1 VFKTSHRTARIHG
14 CVLERVWE
22 NVPTRVLASAH
33 IRPGNNMTGQ
43 RNKVCGVD
51 IHKKFLIATILSRD
65 GTKMQTRYGTDI
77 DDLLNFRDWV
87 IKENCDCVA
96 IESTGVYW
104 YPVHAVLENRVKLI
118 LANAHQIKHTPGR
131 KTDAIDSEWIAELAL
146 NNLIDPSRIFP
157 KEDRDIRRLTR
168 TRESLVKIRSQMKN
182 QVHQGLE
189 SCSIK
194 LSSVLSDSF
203 GKSGRYIL
211 DGLIKGE
218 NIDEVVAGIPSKRV
232 RNNGDQIRTAIKTGL
247 DQIQVIL
254 IRSHLD
260 TIDCL
265 TKKLDEIDL
274 EIKQRISGRKND
286 LQIAMSVPGIGFTAA
301 TTILAEIGNYRDFS
315 TPDKLASWCGIVPSV
330 YQSADKLLTGSITK
344 QGSKHIRWILVQV
357 AHAAVKKRG
366 SKLRKFFLR
375 VKAKKGY
382 NVAVVALARKILC
395 ILHHLLMNQELY
407 QENGVEKSRSTKI
420 DWSSATND
428 KMTLKAMIEII
439 AKAGYEVRKIERNGG

>member
-1 VFKTSHRTARIHG
+1 MEK
-14 CVLERVWE
+14 
-22 NVPTRVLASAH
+22 
-33 IRPGNNMTGQ
+33 Q

-51 IHKKFLIATILSRD
+51 IHKKFLVATILARD
-65 GTKMQTRYGTDI
+65 GTKMQRRFGTDI

-104 YPVHAVLENRVKLI
+104 YPVHAVLENKVELI

-131 KTDAIDSEWIAELAL
+131 KTDALDSEWIAEVAL

-157 KEDRDIRRLTR
+157 KEDRELRRLTR

-182 QVHQGLE
+182 QVYQGLE

-194 LSSVLSDSF
+194 LSSALSDSF

-211 DGLIKGE
+211 DGLIKGK
-218 NIDEVVAGIPSKRV
+218 NIDEIIAGIPSKRV
-232 RNNGDQIRTAIKTGL
+232 RKNGDQIRAAIKTGL
-247 DQIQVIL
+247 DQIQVFL
-254 IRSHLD
+254 IQSHLD

-265 TKKLDEIDL
+265 TQKLDDVDL

-315 TPDKLASWCGIVPSV
+315 TPDKLASWCGIVPNV

-357 AHAAVKKRG
+357 AQAAAKKRG

-375 VKAKKGY
+375 VKARKGH
-382 NVAVVALARKILC
+382 NVAVVALARKILS
-395 ILHHLLMNQELY
+395 ILHHLLINQEMY
-407 QENGVEKSRSTKI
+407 QEDGVEKSRHSKI
-420 DWSSATND
+420 HWSSATTD
-428 KMTLKAMIEII
+428 EMSLQTMIDII
-439 AKAGYEVRKIERNGG
+439 AKAGYEVRKIDRHGG

>member
-1 VFKTSHRTARIHG
+1 MG
-14 CVLERVWE
+14 Q
-22 NVPTRVLASAH
+22 
-33 IRPGNNMTGQ
+33 Q

-51 IHKKFLIATILSRD
+51 IHKKFLVATILTRD
-65 GTKMQTRYGTDI
+65 GTKMQKRFGTDI

-104 YPVHAVLENRVKLI
+104 YPVNAVLENKVELI

-131 KTDAIDSEWIAELAL
+131 KTDALDSEWIAEVAL
-146 NNLIDPSRIFP
+146 NNLIDPSRILP
-157 KEDRDIRRLTR
+157 KEDRELRRLTR

-211 DGLIKGE
+211 DGLIKGK
-218 NIDEVVAGIPSKRV
+218 NIDEIIAGIPSKRV
-232 RNNGDQIRTAIKTGL
+232 KNNGDQIRSAIKIGL
-247 DQIQVIL
+247 DQIQVFL
-254 IRSHLD
+254 IQSHLD

-265 TKKLDEIDL
+265 TKKLDEMDL
-274 EIKQRISGRKND
+274 EIKQRISGRKDD
-286 LQIAMSVPGIGFTAA
+286 LKIVMSVPGIGFIAA
-301 TTILAEIGNYRDFS
+301 TTILAEIGNYQDFS
-315 TPDKLASWCGIVPSV
+315 TPDKLAAWCGIVPSV
-330 YQSADKLLTGSITK
+330 YQSADKLRTGSITK
-344 QGSKHIRWILVQV
+344 QGSKHIRWIMVQV
-357 AHAAVKKRG
+357 AQAAAKKKG

-375 VKAKKGY
+375 VKAKKGH

-395 ILHHLLMNQELY
+395 ILHHLLMNREMY
-407 QENGVEKSRSTKI
+407 QEEGVEKSRPSRL
-420 DWSSATND
+420 DWSSATTD
-428 KMTLKAMIEII
+428 KMSLQTMIEII
-439 AKAGYEVRKIERNGG
+439 AKAGYEVRKTERDGG

>member
-1 VFKTSHRTARIHG
+1 MGK
-14 CVLERVWE
+14 CPYE
-22 NVPTRVLASAH
+22 VLASAH
-33 IRPGNNMTGQ
+33 IRPGYNMTEQ

-65 GTKMQTRYGTDI
+65 GTKMQKRFGTDV

-87 IKENCDCVA
+87 IKEYCDCVA

-104 YPVHAVLENRVKLI
+104 YPVHAVLENKVELI
-118 LANAHQIKHTPGR
+118 LANPHQIKHTPGR
-131 KTDAIDSEWIAELAL
+131 KTDALDSEWIAEVAL
-146 NNLIDPSRIFP
+146 NNLIDPSRILP
-157 KEDRDIRRLTR
+157 KEDRELRRLTR
-168 TRESLVKIRSQMKN
+168 ARESLVKIRSQMKN

-203 GKSGRYIL
+203 GKSGRHIL
-211 DGLIKGE
+211 DGLIKGKG
-218 NIDEVVAGIPSKRV
+218 IDKIIDGIPSKRV
-232 RNNGDQIRTAIKTGL
+232 RKNSDQIRTAIKTGL
-247 DQIQVIL
+247 YQTQVFL
-254 IRSHLD
+254 IESHLD
-260 TIDCL
+260 TIDGL
-265 TKKLDEIDL
+265 TQKLDEIDL
-274 EIKQRISGRKND
+274 EIKQRTSGRKDD
-286 LQIAMSVPGIGFTAA
+286 LKIAMSVPGIGFTAA

-315 TPDKLASWCGIVPSV
+315 TPNKLAAWCGIVPNV

-357 AHAAVKKRG
+357 AQAAAKKRG

-375 VKAKKGY
+375 VKARKGH

-395 ILHHLLMNQELY
+395 ILHHLLMNQEIY
-407 QENGVEKSRSTKI
+407 QEDGIEKSRPAKI
-420 DWSSATND
+420 DWSSATTD
-428 KMTLKAMIEII
+428 KMSLETMIQII

>member
-1 VFKTSHRTARIHG
+1 MEK
-14 CVLERVWE
+14 
-22 NVPTRVLASAH
+22 
-33 IRPGNNMTGQ
+33 Q

-51 IHKKFLIATILSRD
+51 IHKKFLVATILARD
-65 GTKMQTRYGTDI
+65 GTKMQRRFGTDI

-104 YPVHAVLENRVKLI
+104 YPVHAVLENKVELI

-131 KTDAIDSEWIAELAL
+131 KTDALDSEWIAEVAL

-157 KEDRDIRRLTR
+157 KEDRELRRLTR

-182 QVHQGLE
+182 QVYQGLE

-194 LSSVLSDSF
+194 LSSALSDSF

-211 DGLIKGE
+211 DGLIKGK
-218 NIDEVVAGIPSKRV
+218 NIDEIIAGIPSKRV
-232 RNNGDQIRTAIKTGL
+232 RKNGDQIRAAIKTGL
-247 DQIQVIL
+247 DQIQVFL
-254 IRSHLD
+254 IQSHLD

-265 TKKLDEIDL
+265 TQKLDDVDL
-274 EIKQRISGRKND
+274 EIKQRISVRKND

-315 TPDKLASWCGIVPSV
+315 TPDKLASWCGIVPNV

-357 AHAAVKKRG
+357 AQAAAKKRG

-375 VKAKKGY
+375 VKARKGH
-382 NVAVVALARKILC
+382 NVAVVALARKILS
-395 ILHHLLMNQELY
+395 ILHHLLINQEMY
-407 QENGVEKSRSTKI
+407 QEDGVEKSRHSKI
-420 DWSSATND
+420 DWSSATTD
-428 KMTLKAMIEII
+428 EMSLQTMIDII
-439 AKAGYEVRKIERNGG
+439 AKAGYEVRKIDRHGG

>member
-1 VFKTSHRTARIHG
+1 M
-14 CVLERVWE
+14 EQ
-22 NVPTRVLASAH
+22 
-33 IRPGNNMTGQ
+33 Q

-51 IHKKFLIATILSRD
+51 IHKKFLVATILTRD
-65 GTKMQTRYGTDI
+65 GTKLQKRFATDI

-87 IKENCDCVA
+87 IRENCECVA

-104 YPVHAVLENRVKLI
+104 YPVNAVLENKVELI

-131 KTDAIDSEWIAELAL
+131 KTDTLDSEWIAEVAL
-146 NNLIDPSRIFP
+146 NNQIDPSRILP
-157 KEDRDIRRLTR
+157 KEDRELRRLTR

-211 DGLIKGE
+211 DGLIKGK
-218 NIDEVVAGIPSKRV
+218 NIEEVIAGIPSKRV
-232 RNNGDQIRTAIKTGL
+232 RNNGDQIRAAIKTGL
-247 DQIQVIL
+247 DQIQVFL
-254 IRSHLD
+254 IQSHLD

-265 TKKLDEIDL
+265 TQKLDEIDL
-274 EIKQRISGRKND
+274 EIKHRVSGRKED
-286 LQIAMSVPGIGFTAA
+286 LKIAMSVPGIGFTAA

-315 TPDKLASWCGIVPSV
+315 SPNKLAAWCGLVPSV
-330 YQSADKLLTGSITK
+330 YQSADKVLTGNITK

-357 AHAAVKKRG
+357 AQAAAKKKG

-375 VKAKKGY
+375 VKARKGH
-382 NVAVVALARKILC
+382 NVAIVALARKILC
-395 ILHHLLMNQELY
+395 ILYHLLMNQEIY
-407 QENGVEKSRSTKI
+407 QEDGVEKSRASRL
-420 DWSSATND
+420 DWSSSTTS
-428 KMTLKAMIEII
+428 KMSLQTMIEII
-439 AKAGYEVRKIERNGG
+439 AKAGYEVKKIEQDGG

>member
-1 VFKTSHRTARIHG
+1 M
-14 CVLERVWE
+14 EQ
-22 NVPTRVLASAH
+22 
-33 IRPGNNMTGQ
+33 Q

-51 IHKKFLIATILSRD
+51 IHKRFLVATILTRD
-65 GTKMQTRYGTDI
+65 GTKLQKRFETNI

-87 IKENCDCVA
+87 IRENCDCVA

-104 YPVHAVLENRVKLI
+104 YPVHAVLENKVELI

-131 KTDAIDSEWIAELAL
+131 KTDALDSEWIAEVAL
-146 NNLIDPSRIFP
+146 NNQIDPSRILP
-157 KEDRDIRRLTR
+157 KEDRELRRLTR

-211 DGLIKGE
+211 DSLIKGK
-218 NIDEVVAGIPSKRV
+218 NIDEVIAGIPSKRV
-232 RNNGDQIRTAIKTGL
+232 RNNGDQIRAAIKTGL
-247 DQIQVIL
+247 DQIQVFL
-254 IRSHLD
+254 IQSHLD

-265 TKKLDEIDL
+265 TQKLDDIDL
-274 EIKQRISGRKND
+274 EIKQRVSGRTED
-286 LQIAMSVPGIGFTAA
+286 LKIAMSVPGIGFTAA

-315 TPDKLASWCGIVPSV
+315 TPDKLAAWCGLVPSV
-330 YQSADKLLTGSITK
+330 YQSADKLITGSITK

-357 AHAAVKKRG
+357 AQAAAKKKG

-375 VKAKKGY
+375 VKARKGH
-382 NVAVVALARKILC
+382 NVAIVALARKILC
-395 ILHHLLMNQELY
+395 ILYHLLMNQEIY
-407 QENGVEKSRSTKI
+407 QEDGAEKSRTSRI
-420 DWSSATND
+420 DWSSSTTG
-428 KMTLKAMIEII
+428 KMSLQTMIEII
-439 AKAGYEVRKIERNGG
+439 AKAGYEVKKIERDGV

>member
-1 VFKTSHRTARIHG
+1 
-14 CVLERVWE
+14 
-22 NVPTRVLASAH
+22 
-33 IRPGNNMTGQ
+33 MTGQ

-65 GTKMQTRYGTDI
+65 GTKIQKRYDTDI

-87 IKENCDCVA
+87 LKENCDCVA

-104 YPVHAVLENRVKLI
+104 YPVHAVLENTVKLI

-168 TRESLVKIRSQMKN
+168 TRESLVKIRSQIKN

-194 LSSVLSDSF
+194 LSSVLSDNF

-218 NIDEVVAGIPSKRV
+218 NIDEVIAGIPSKRV
-232 RNNGDQIRTAIKTGL
+232 RDNGDQIRTAIKTGL

-357 AHAAVKKRG
+357 AHAAAKKRG
-366 SKLRKFFLR
+366 SKLRKFFLK

-407 QENGVEKSRSTKI
+407 QEDGVEKSRSTKI

-428 KMTLKAMIEII
+428 KMTLKTMIEII

>member
-1 VFKTSHRTARIHG
+1 
-14 CVLERVWE
+14 LERVWE

-33 IRPGNNMTGQ
+33 IRPGYNMTEQ

-65 GTKMQTRYGTDI
+65 GTKMQKRFATVV

-104 YPVHAVLENRVKLI
+104 YPVHAVLENKVELI
-118 LANAHQIKHTPGR
+118 LANPHQIKHTPGR
-131 KTDAIDSEWIAELAL
+131 KTDALDSEWIAEVAL
-146 NNLIDPSRIFP
+146 NNLIDPSRILP
-157 KEDRDIRRLTR
+157 KEDRELRRLTR
-168 TRESLVKIRSQMKN
+168 ARESLVKIRSQMKN

-203 GKSGRYIL
+203 GKSGRHIL
-211 DGLIKGE
+211 DGLIKGKS
-218 NIDEVVAGIPSKRV
+218 IDKIIDGIPSKRV
-232 RNNGDQIRTAIKTGL
+232 KKNSDQIQAAIKTGL
-247 DQIQVIL
+247 DQTQVFL
-254 IRSHLD
+254 IESHLD
-260 TIDCL
+260 TIDGL
-265 TKKLDEIDL
+265 TRKLDEIDL
-274 EIKQRISGRKND
+274 EIKQRTSGRKDD
-286 LQIAMSVPGIGFTAA
+286 LKIAMSVPGIGFTAA

-315 TPDKLASWCGIVPSV
+315 TPDKLAAWCGIVPNV

-357 AHAAVKKRG
+357 AQAAAKKRG

-375 VKAKKGY
+375 VKSRKGH

-395 ILHHLLMNQELY
+395 ILHHLLMNQEIY
-407 QENGVEKSRSTKI
+407 QEDGIEKSRPAKI
-420 DWSSATND
+420 DWSSATTD
-428 KMTLKAMIEII
+428 KMSLETMIQII

>member
-1 VFKTSHRTARIHG
+1 M
-14 CVLERVWE
+14 EQ
-22 NVPTRVLASAH
+22 
-33 IRPGNNMTGQ
+33 Q

-51 IHKKFLIATILSRD
+51 IHKKFLVATILTRD
-65 GTKMQTRYGTDI
+65 GTKLQKRFETDI

-87 IKENCDCVA
+87 IRENCDCVA

-104 YPVHAVLENRVKLI
+104 YPVHAVLENKVELI

-131 KTDAIDSEWIAELAL
+131 KTDALDSEWIAEVAL
-146 NNLIDPSRIFP
+146 NNQIDPSRILP
-157 KEDRDIRRLTR
+157 KEDRELRRLTR

-211 DGLIKGE
+211 DGLIKGK
-218 NIDEVVAGIPSKRV
+218 NIDEVIAGIPSKRV
-232 RNNGDQIRTAIKTGL
+232 RNNGDQIRAAIKTGL
-247 DQIQVIL
+247 DQIQVFL
-254 IRSHLD
+254 IQSHLD

-265 TKKLDEIDL
+265 TQKLDEIDL
-274 EIKQRISGRKND
+274 EIKQRISGRKED
-286 LQIAMSVPGIGFTAA
+286 LKIAMSVPGIGFTAA

-315 TPDKLASWCGIVPSV
+315 SPDKLAAWCGLVPSV

-357 AHAAVKKRG
+357 AQAAAKKKG

-375 VKAKKGY
+375 VKARKGH

-395 ILHHLLMNQELY
+395 ILYHLLMNQEMY
-407 QENGVEKSRSTKI
+407 QEDGVEKSRPSRL
-420 DWSSATND
+420 DWSSSTTD
-428 KMTLKAMIEII
+428 KMSLKTMIEII
-439 AKAGYEVRKIERNGG
+439 AKAGYEVKKIERDGG

>member
-1 VFKTSHRTARIHG
+1 
-14 CVLERVWE
+14 
-22 NVPTRVLASAH
+22 
-33 IRPGNNMTGQ
+33 MTGQ

-65 GTKMQTRYGTDI
+65 GTKIQKRYSTDI

-87 IKENCDCVA
+87 VKENCDCVA

-104 YPVHAVLENRVKLI
+104 YPVNAVLENRVKLI

-194 LSSVLSDSF
+194 LSSVLSDNF

-218 NIDEVVAGIPSKRV
+218 NIDEVIAGIPSKRV
-232 RNNGDQIRTAIKTGL
+232 RDNGDQIRTAIKTGL

-357 AHAAVKKRG
+357 AHAAAKKRG
-366 SKLRKFFLR
+366 SKLRKFFLK

-407 QENGVEKSRSTKI
+407 QEDGVEKSRSTKI
-420 DWSSATND
+420 DWSSATNE
-428 KMTLKAMIEII
+428 KMTLKTMIEII

>member
-1 VFKTSHRTARIHG
+1 ME
-14 CVLERVWE
+14 L
-22 NVPTRVLASAH
+22 
-33 IRPGNNMTGQ
+33 Q
-43 RNKVCGVD
+43 RNRVCGVD
-51 IHKKFLIATILSRD
+51 IHKKFLVATILSRD
-65 GTKMQTRYGTDI
+65 GTKMQKRYETDI

-104 YPVHAVLENRVKLI
+104 YPVLAVLENKVELI

-131 KTDAIDSEWIAELAL
+131 KTDALDSEWIAEIAL

-157 KEDRDIRRLTR
+157 KEDRELRRLTR

-189 SCSIK
+189 SCNLK

-203 GKSGRYIL
+203 GKSGRHIL
-211 DGLIKGE
+211 DGLITGKS
-218 NIDEVVAGIPSKRV
+218 IDKIIAGIPSKRV
-232 RNNGDQIRTAIKTGL
+232 RKNGNQIRAAVKTGL
-247 DQIQVIL
+247 DQIQVFL
-254 IRSHLD
+254 IQSHLD

-265 TKKLDEIDL
+265 TQKLDDIDL
-274 EIKQRISGRKND
+274 EIKQRISGRKDD

-315 TPDKLASWCGIVPSV
+315 TPDRLASWCGIVPNV
-330 YQSADKLLTGSITK
+330 YQSSDKLLTGSITK

-357 AHAAVKKRG
+357 AQAAAKKRG

-375 VKAKKGY
+375 VKARKGH

-395 ILHHLLMNQELY
+395 ILYHLLMNQEPY
-407 QENGVEKSRSTKI
+407 QEDGVEKSRPSKI
-420 DWSSATND
+420 DWSSATAD
-428 KMTLKAMIEII
+428 KMSLQTMIDII
-439 AKAGYEVRKIERNGG
+439 AKAGYEVRKIE